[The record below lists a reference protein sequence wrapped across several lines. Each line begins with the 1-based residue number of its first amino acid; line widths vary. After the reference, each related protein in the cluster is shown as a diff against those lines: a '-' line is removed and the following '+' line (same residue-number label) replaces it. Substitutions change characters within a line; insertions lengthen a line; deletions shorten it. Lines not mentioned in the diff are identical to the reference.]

1 MLTKEEHDAWCRDL
15 EERRGKHADIGT
27 VWPTPD
33 DTAHSV
39 VPVEIAPGRGD
50 LRVMSGFYPAFPT
63 ALSLVGHKTVSFA
76 RLYMSQPWVAAAVD
90 WMVRK
95 AVRVPFHIYRRNGDD
110 PADRTRLHPGE
121 HPLADAVAA
130 PWNRGSTMDLVQAML
145 APLLVHGNSTT
156 VVENGAGGK
165 VEFVPKDFRFCRPIM
180 PFRDSIAGFTFDY
193 DQPSFMDE
201 VPIDRVLHCK
211 WWSPTGPIGVSPLQQ
226 LGVTIQIED
235 AAQRWQRSM
244 LHQGARPSGA
254 VSMTPEFLGLKQAE
268 REQIIL
274 QVRRDLRELYSG
286 PENAGKPALLP
297 PGLTWMGINTTA
309 IEAELIEQRKITREE
324 VSAVY
329 QIPPPLLGILDRA
342 TYSNIQTQRDMT
354 YTDVLGGPLV
364 MLEQTF
370 NGQIVRDLLQEPD
383 LFGEFNFGAVLRGD
397 PLAEIDAL
405 RDAIASA
412 LMTPNEGR
420 SMLKLKQDEN
430 PAMDEFYFPS
440 NNLTPVGTPPRPVVV
455 PFGQTPP
462 PPPPPGQKKR
472 EDPPEDF
479 PGQPPNEPTRRG
491 RALHVKAHDGD
502 FTELFS

>member
-211 WWSPTGPIGVSPLQQ
+211 WWSPTGPIG
-226 LGVTIQIED
+226 
-235 AAQRWQRSM
+235 
-244 LHQGARPSGA
+244 
-254 VSMTPEFLGLKQAE
+254 
-268 REQIIL
+268 
-274 QVRRDLRELYSG
+274 
-286 PENAGKPALLP
+286 
-297 PGLTWMGINTTA
+297 
-309 IEAELIEQRKITREE
+309 
-324 VSAVY
+324 
-329 QIPPPLLGILDRA
+329 A
-342 TYSNIQTQRDMT
+342 TC
-354 YTDVLGGPLV
+354 
-364 MLEQTF
+364 
-370 NGQIVRDLLQEPD
+370 
-383 LFGEFNFGAVLRGD
+383 
-397 PLAEIDAL
+397 
-405 RDAIASA
+405 AS
-412 LMTPNEGR
+412 
-420 SMLKLKQDEN
+420 S
-430 PAMDEFYFPS
+430 
-440 NNLTPVGTPPRPVVV
+440 TPVPRTPASLHCC
-455 PFGQTPP
+455 
-462 PPPPPGQKKR
+462 
-472 EDPPEDF
+472 
-479 PGQPPNEPTRRG
+479 RR
-491 RALHVKAHDGD
+491 A
-502 FTELFS
+502 